1 MTVAGGLNLF
11 WVLSVL
17 VALGVLA
24 SAERHRRGRLRDRCR
39 RGFAVFLA
47 AVALFPCVS
56 ASDDLVRFGLMV
68 PTSQTV
74 QTELKGAATDTSSE
88 AHTVHLAR
96 LLQILDSFQ
105 LSAAG
110 WLLVTL
116 FFCSLFIC
124 MTRLSP
130 ECCAVAASIRGP
142 PPRLSLQ

>member
-1 MTVAGGLNLF
+1 MTVAGALNLF

-17 VALGVLA
+17 VALGVFV
-24 SAERHRRGRLRDRCR
+24 SIERRRRAQFRARCR

-47 AVALFPCVS
+47 AVALFPCIS

-68 PTSQTV
+68 PAGQSAQV
-74 QTELKGAATDTSSE
+74 EPGAASADNPAE
-88 AHTVHLAR
+88 AHSLHLAR

-116 FFCSLFIC
+116 FFCALFIC
-124 MTRLSP
+124 LARVNP
-130 ECCAVAASIRGP
+130 ECWAVAASIRGP
-142 PPRLSLQ
+142 PRFTSL